1 MDSESAD
8 TPPPSVKAPD
18 TQPPPPAAAA
28 DPVPE
33 NPASDAPSKLS
44 AAGITSWAKSLK
56 IPQPLTSSPDDSPT
70 GNAGKSTFA
79 RFTSGFGLRLSP
91 KSPAADD
98 SPEGT
103 SATSQSGLFGTIT
116 KGLVDTSKNAVK
128 AVQVKARH
136 AVSQNKRRY
145 QEGGFD
151 LDMTYITE
159 NIIAMGFPAG
169 DMSSGFFG
177 YVEGF
182 YRNHMEEVIKFFE
195 THHKDKYKVYNLC
208 CERLYDASLFEGK
221 VASFPFD
228 DHNCPPIQLITSFCQ
243 SAYLW
248 LKEDI
253 ENVVVVHCKAGMA
266 RTGLMISSLL
276 LYLKFFPTA
285 EESIDYYNQKR
296 CFDAKGLVLP
306 SQIRYVKYFERIL
319 TYFNGENQPGRRCML
334 RGFRLHRCPYWI
346 RPSITISDH
355 NHNGVLFSS
364 KKHPRTKDLS
374 PEEYWFSA
382 PKKGVMVFA
391 LPGEPGLTEVA
402 GDFKVHFHD
411 RQGDFYFWL
420 NTQFMEN
427 RKILNTSDID
437 GFDKRKL
444 PSPGFQV
451 EVVLVDY
458 DGTVSTRS
466 NIETAVKKSD
476 EGSST
481 ALASV
486 DAGTT
491 APNQNK
497 DSASNDKDDVF
508 SDSEAE
514 ESVSSKQKQA
524 QASSAGGE
532 TAATPA
538 PSSGTDNKTEKV
550 ASLTQAT
557 EQFSLGNTGS
567 QQSHAPAQPKIE
579 AVGGTVSSL
588 EANNAQSEFK
598 AMAADASVFTFG
610 DDEDYES
617 E

>member
-1 MDSESAD
+1 M
-8 TPPPSVKAPD
+8 
-18 TQPPPPAAAA
+18 
-28 DPVPE
+28 
-33 NPASDAPSKLS
+33 
-44 AAGITSWAKSLK
+44 AG
-56 IPQPLTSSPDDSPT
+56 
-70 GNAGKSTFA
+70 F
-79 RFTSGFGLRLSP
+79 
-91 KSPAADD
+91 
-98 SPEGT
+98 
-103 SATSQSGLFGTIT
+103 
-116 KGLVDTSKNAVK
+116 
-128 AVQVKARH
+128 
-136 AVSQNKRRY
+136 
-145 QEGGFD
+145 
-151 LDMTYITE
+151 
-159 NIIAMGFPAG
+159 
-169 DMSSGFFG
+169 
-177 YVEGF
+177 
-182 YRNHMEEVIKFFE
+182 
-195 THHKDKYKVYNLC
+195 LC
-208 CERLYDASLFEGK
+208 
-221 VASFPFD
+221 
-228 DHNCPPIQLITSFCQ
+228 Q
-243 SAYLW
+243 
-248 LKEDI
+248 
-253 ENVVVVHCKAGMA
+253 
-266 RTGLMISSLL
+266 
-276 LYLKFFPTA
+276 
-285 EESIDYYNQKR
+285 
-296 CFDAKGLVLP
+296 
-306 SQIRYVKYFERIL
+306 
-319 TYFNGENQPGRRCML
+319 
-334 RGFRLHRCPYWI
+334 
-346 RPSITISDH
+346 
-355 NHNGVLFSS
+355 
-364 KKHPRTKDLS
+364 
-374 PEEYWFSA
+374 
-382 PKKGVMVFA
+382 
-391 LPGEPGLTEVA
+391 
-402 GDFKVHFHD
+402 
-411 RQGDFYFWL
+411 
-420 NTQFMEN
+420 
-427 RKILNTSDID
+427 
-437 GFDKRKL
+437 RKL

-579 AVGGTVSSL
+579 AVGGIVSSL

>member
-1 MDSESAD
+1 MDSETAD
-8 TPPPSVKAPD
+8 SSPPPVKSPD
-18 TQPPPPAAAA
+18 TQPPPH
-28 DPVPE
+28 DPVPG
-33 NPASDAPSKLS
+33 NSASDATSKLS

-79 RFTSGFGLRLSP
+79 RFTSGFGLRMSP

-103 SATSQSGLFGTIT
+103 SSTSQPGIFGTIT
-116 KGLVDTSKNAVK
+116 KGFVDTSKNAVK

-169 DMSSGFFG
+169 NMSSGFFG

-208 CERLYDASLFEGK
+208 SERLYDASLFEGK
-221 VASFPFD
+221 AVPGTEYVEEHHMVDS
-228 DHNCPPIQLITSFCQ
+228 HICYVKLLHQ
-243 SAYLW
+243 
-248 LKEDI
+248 EDI

-319 TYFNGENQPGRRCML
+319 TYFNGENQPGRRSML

-355 NHNGVLFSS
+355 NGVLFSS
-364 KKHPRTKDLS
+364 KKHPRTKDLL
-374 PEEYWFSA
+374 PEDYWFSA
-382 PKKGVMVFA
+382 PNKGVMVFT
-391 LPGEPGLTEVA
+391 LPGEPGLTEVS

-411 RQGDFYFWL
+411 RQGDFYLSALYWL
-420 NTQFMEN
+420 NTTFMEN
-427 RKILNTSDID
+427 RQILNTSDID
-437 GFDKRKL
+437 GFIKRKL

-451 EVVLVDY
+451 EVVLVDN
-458 DGTVSTRS
+458 DGSVSSGS
-466 NIETAVKKSD
+466 NAKTDVKKSD

-481 ALASV
+481 APASV
-486 DAGTT
+486 EEAT
-491 APNQNK
+491 ATAEPNQNK
-497 DSASNDKDDVF
+497 DPGSNDKDDVF
-508 SDSEAE
+508 SDGEAD
-514 ESVSSKQKQA
+514 ESVFSKRKQA
-524 QASSAGGE
+524 QASSAGGQSG
-532 TAATPA
+532 ATPA
-538 PSSGTDNKTEKV
+538 PSPGTDSKSDQV

-557 EQFSLGNTGS
+557 EQFSLGNRGS
-567 QQSHAPAQPKIE
+567 QQSHATSQPKSE
-579 AVGGTVSSL
+579 VVGGTVSSL
-588 EANNAQSEFK
+588 EANNSHSEFK

-617 E
+617 D